1 MLLGCS
7 NMTGRFWTGSVWYF
21 LDPDSAPHVDK
32 CLTGIECET
41 GVTDGK
47 FLEDK
52 QKVGQCMVEG
62 WIVLHFQG
70 EITLKLS
77 RQKYTKASSV

>member
-1 MLLGCS
+1 MSSQLDGYMLLGCS
-7 NMTGRFWTGSVWYF
+7 NLTGRFWTGSVWYF

-32 CLTGIECET
+32 CLTGIESES

-47 FLEDK
+47 FLDDK
-52 QKVGQCMVEG
+52 QKVGYYVVQG

-70 EITLKLS
+70 EMTLK
-77 RQKYTKASSV
+77 

>member
-7 NMTGRFWTGSVWYF
+7 NLTGRFWSGSLWYF
-21 LDPDSAPHVDK
+21 IDPDAAPDVEK

-52 QKVGQCMVEG
+52 QKVSINETNGKAVHGQYCCLAG
-62 WIVLHFQG
+62 KKSKDIVQ
-70 EITLKLS
+70 
-77 RQKYTKASSV
+77 